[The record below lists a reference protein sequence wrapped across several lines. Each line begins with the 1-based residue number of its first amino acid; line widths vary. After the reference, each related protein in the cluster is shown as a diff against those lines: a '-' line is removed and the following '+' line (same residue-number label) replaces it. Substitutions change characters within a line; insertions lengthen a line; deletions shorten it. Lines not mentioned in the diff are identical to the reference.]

1 MLRIYNPSNWRSRE
15 IKHFKRKRMLKSI
28 NRVTTIIL
36 TFIQENFL
44 VIAAGYR
51 ILAYKLIEGK
61 LVDESHLA

>member
-1 MLRIYNPSNWRSRE
+1 
-15 IKHFKRKRMLKSI
+15 MLKSI